1 LFQCCCS
8 KMVPTPF
15 GLMPETCVHRG
26 VGDSVTLHQVEG
38 GVDTVYTNGTIIHF
52 PALPECLE
60 YQNRIAE
67 MRAAKKSGGPTWV
80 DGWLDYAGW
89 YPPSDVTSFKGN
101 YLVPP
106 NPSANSAQVLF
117 YFIGVENM
125 NSGSGVTILQPVL
138 TWGNGLTGWS
148 FASWNCCPS
157 GQAHESTPLQ
167 GFSAGATISGTI
179 QFLSS
184 VNNWEILS
192 TVNGK
197 TTNLTVADASR
208 EFNWADVTLETYS
221 VTACNQFPNG
231 PMTFTSLQMAFEDGS
246 SHTPAWTLT
255 GATECSGSITVQ
267 NPLALTITHSS
278 S

>member
-1 LFQCCCS
+1 LIQYIPMVQSSTFQLFQNVSNTKIELLRCELKEKKRS
-8 KMVPTPF
+8 
-15 GLMPETCVHRG
+15 
-26 VGDSVTLHQVEG
+26 VGQ
-38 GVDTVYTNGTIIHF
+38 
-52 PALPECLE
+52 
-60 YQNRIAE
+60 
-67 MRAAKKSGGPTWV
+67 PTWT

-89 YPPSDVTSFKGN
+89 YPQSDVTSFKGN

-106 NPSANSAQVLF
+106 NPPSGTSTSQVLF
-117 YFIGVENM
+117 YFIGIENM
-125 NSGSGVTILQPVL
+125 NSGAGVSILQPVL

-179 QFLSS
+179 QYLSS

-192 TVNGK
+192 IVNGK
-197 TTNLTVADASR
+197 TTNLTVADANR

-231 PMTFTSLQMAFEDGS
+231 PMKFTNLQMTFEDGNS
-246 SHTPAWTLT
+246 YTPAWTLT

-267 NPLALTITHSS
+267 NPLALTITHSTS
-278 S
+278 